1 MKSPGAHYT
10 FRKVFLTVLF
20 KSTMIIL
27 MNIFQAFSQK
37 IAIQNRRRHFFINKP
52 LQTRYMVYVTAILF
66 VVTSVIILSLYF
78 GIWGGVLDA
87 FSNASIREDLL
98 IATRLTQYEDARLP
112 QDKTPS
118 ALTFFK
124 QAEKLSLRQREIFKS
139 ILDQTNQK
147 LVTLFVFLL
156 GFIAWGSVFLSHKI
170 AGPLYRFEATLKQI
184 EKGDLATRVKLRK
197 FDEAQFV
204 ADHFNETIENLD
216 FTFGRLKN
224 IIRENEA
231 NPERMKS
238 RLLEELS
245 KFKTSAD
252 R

>member
-1 MKSPGAHYT
+1 MMIFVNSLQT
-10 FRKVFLTVLF
+10 LWQNVLA
-20 KSTMIIL
+20 K
-27 MNIFQAFSQK
+27 
-37 IAIQNRRRHFFINKP
+37 NRRHHFFINKP
-52 LQTRYMVYVTAILF
+52 LQIRYMIYVIAALS
-66 VVTSVIILSLYF
+66 VVTVIIIVSLYF
-78 GIWGGVLDA
+78 GIWGSVLDA
-87 FSNASIREDLL
+87 FSNAAIRDDLL
-98 IATRLTQYEDARLP
+98 IATRLTQYEDARAP
-112 QDKTPS
+112 QAATPS
-118 ALTFFK
+118 ALSFFK